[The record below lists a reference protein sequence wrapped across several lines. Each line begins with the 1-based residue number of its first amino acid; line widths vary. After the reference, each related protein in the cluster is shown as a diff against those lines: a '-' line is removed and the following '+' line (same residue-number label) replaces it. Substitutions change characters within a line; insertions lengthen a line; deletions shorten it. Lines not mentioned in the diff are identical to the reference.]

1 MIDGA
6 VKRIS
11 RGNPAAANS
20 ELDRVKSLV
29 TKLNKLLL
37 LLLLL
42 LLLFI
47 IFFFFV
53 DKSLAGWKAVEEFE
67 SDELAGNSED
77 EKKTP
82 ISREMSARQHWREE
96 A

>member
-1 MIDGA
+1 M
-6 VKRIS
+6 
-11 RGNPAAANS
+11 
-20 ELDRVKSLV
+20 
-29 TKLNKLLL
+29 
-37 LLLLL
+37 
-42 LLLFI
+42 
-47 IFFFFV
+47 